1 MTDGNGLTRR
11 RLLGSVATVGG
22 AAALGGAGS
31 VAFFS
36 DRERLGN
43 NRLVSGALD
52 LKVSWEEH
60 YSDWS
65 EDEAEFGR
73 MPEPG
78 EEPDL
83 SLPAIPDD
91 PRSEP
96 IELVFS
102 DRAGFMDATLQEQFP
117 EGGLGDAD
125 PCEALADVPGD
136 LAAPVI
142 ELEDVK
148 PGDFGEVTFD
158 FAACDNPAFLWL
170 QGELIDEA
178 ENGLTEAERKDPD
191 EGPGVELADN
201 LRARAWYDTQSMGG
215 GDGESGNGDGDDGND
230 GGNGVGTLSNGSLS
244 TTSID
249 SSGAT
254 ATDLAD
260 ALVSDAG
267 DISVSN
273 ATYTG
278 ADVSA
283 GTFTGGESAVGID
296 EGIVLS
302 SGNVEDVVG
311 PNQET
316 DTTTDTGQ
324 PGDPDL
330 DDLANGNTN
339 DAAVLEFDFTVPA
352 DTDQVFFN
360 YVFGSE
366 EYNEFVDS
374 SFNDVFGFFLNP
386 DSGTAEETNI
396 ATIDDP
402 EVAGEDA
409 VAINNINPGENADLY
424 VDNTDGGAD
433 TEMDGFTVVLQVDA
447 DVPPGSTNTLK
458 LAVADTADS
467 ILDSWVL
474 IEGGSLSTDP
484 DPEPEPEPG
493 EGGDNVKQPGEEF
506 IIEDGTLREVLTTL
520 SEGRGVPLDGD
531 IPAEEG
537 GGSADA
543 RNCYSAAPEVHYVA
557 VQWWLPIDHGN
568 QVQMDSVTFDLGFYA
583 EQCRHSAGGV
593 GNT

>member
-1 MTDGNGLTRR
+1 MSQDTSGLSRR

-36 DRERLGN
+36 DREEFAN
-43 NRLVSGALD
+43 NRLVSGSLD

-65 EDEAEFGR
+65 DDEEEFGR
-73 MPEPG
+73 MAEEG
-78 EEPDL
+78 EEADL
-83 SLPAIPDD
+83 FLPAIPDD

-125 PCEALADVPGD
+125 PCEALADVPED
-136 LAAPVI
+136 LEAPVI

-158 FAACDNPAFLWL
+158 FASCDNPAFLWL
-170 QGELIDEA
+170 QGELVDEA
-178 ENGLTEAERKDPD
+178 ENGVTEPERKDPD
-191 EGPGVELADN
+191 EGDGVELADE
-201 LRARAWYDTQSMGG
+201 LRARAWYDTLSMGG
-215 GDGESGNGDGDDGND
+215 GTGGDGGSGEN
-230 GGNGVGTLSNGSLS
+230 GGGDIGIASNGTLSA
-244 TTSID
+244 TSIAT
-249 SSGAT
+249 SGAT
-254 ATDLAD
+254 PTDLANT
-260 ALVSDAG
+260 LVSDVG
-267 DISVSN
+267 NVTVSN
-273 ATYTG
+273 VTYTG
-278 ADVSA
+278 SDVSA
-283 GTFTGGESAVGID
+283 GTFTGGGDAIGID
-296 EGIVLS
+296 SGIILG
-302 SGNVEDVVG
+302 SGDVEDVAG
-311 PNQET
+311 PNENS
-316 DTTTDTGQ
+316 DTTTSTGEA
-324 PGDPDL
+324 GDADL
-330 DDLANGNTN
+330 DALAGGSTN

-352 DTDQVFFN
+352 DADQVFFN

-402 EVAGEDA
+402 ENAGENA
-409 VAINNINPGENADLY
+409 VAINNINNGENADLY
-424 VDNTDGGAD
+424 VDNTGGSVD
-433 TEMDGFTVVLQVDA
+433 TEMDGFTVVLEA
-447 DVPPGSTNTLK
+447 GAALEAGSTNTLR

-474 IEGGSLSTDP
+474 LEGGSLSTNP
-484 DPEPEPEPG
+484 DPQPEPG
-493 EGGDNVKQPGEEF
+493 EGGDNIKQPAEEF
-506 IIEDGTLREVLTTL
+506 IVEDGSLREVLETL
-520 SEGRGVPLDGD
+520 SEGKGVPLDGNV
-531 IPAEEG
+531 PAEQG

-543 RNCYSAAPEVHYVA
+543 RNCYSAAPDVHYVA
-557 VQWWLPIDHGN
+557 VQWWLPVDHGN
-568 QVQMDSVTFDLGFYA
+568 QVQTDSVTFDLGFYA
-583 EQCRHSAGGV
+583 EQCRHNAGGGI